1 MNKFNKSLLIVIF
14 ICSIVFS
21 SIVGGAVGY
30 WTGTQ
35 FNNKNKELIIET
47 EKQIIQTREESDIV
61 SVVEKTAPAVVSV
74 VVTKD
79 LPKIEEYY
87 SHPFESDSFLR
98 RFFGDDF
105 FDFQIP
111 QYRENG
117 TYEQTIGGGTG
128 FIVSED
134 GFIVTNKHVVSDEEA
149 QYTVVLN
156 DETKYEANVIARD
169 PMTDFAVLKIEAE
182 NLPVLILGES
192 EQIKVGQTVIAIG
205 NALGEFSNTV
215 SVGVISGLSR
225 SIVAGSFEM
234 GSEQLSGVI
243 QTDASIN
250 HGNSGGPLLNLRG
263 EVIGINTAI
272 AQDAQNIGFAI
283 PINEIKNSLESVKTK
298 GRIIRPWLGVRYV
311 LLDEELVEAN
321 KLPVDYGALIARG
334 ETLNDLAVI
343 PGSPAHKAGLVENDI
358 ILEINGNKINKDYP
372 LAKAI
377 SEQTVGSEITLKVWR
392 ADGEKEVSVILEE
405 MKE

>member
-111 QYRENG
+111 QHRENG

>member
-98 RFFGDDF
+98 RFFGNDF

>member
-87 SHPFESDSFLR
+87 SHPFEGDSFLR

-156 DETKYEANVIARD
+156 DETKYEANVVARD

>member
-1 MNKFNKSLLIVIF
+1 
-14 ICSIVFS
+14 
-21 SIVGGAVGY
+21 
-30 WTGTQ
+30 
-35 FNNKNKELIIET
+35 
-47 EKQIIQTREESDIV
+47 
-61 SVVEKTAPAVVSV
+61 
-74 VVTKD
+74 
-79 LPKIEEYY
+79 
-87 SHPFESDSFLR
+87 
-98 RFFGDDF
+98 
-105 FDFQIP
+105 
-111 QYRENG
+111 
-117 TYEQTIGGGTG
+117 
-128 FIVSED
+128 
-134 GFIVTNKHVVSDEEA
+134 
-149 QYTVVLN
+149 
-156 DETKYEANVIARD
+156 
-169 PMTDFAVLKIEAE
+169 
-182 NLPVLILGES
+182 
-192 EQIKVGQTVIAIG
+192 
-205 NALGEFSNTV
+205 
-215 SVGVISGLSR
+215 
-225 SIVAGSFEM
+225 M